1 MIVTVT
7 CTSTDGVYSLEVSP
21 DMELENFRVLVAVE
35 SGLMERSDL
44 AFWHNGRI
52 LMGDKKTLAEHNVN
66 DNDVL
71 MFGTLPQNSLGN
83 MSQNPLAGL
92 TQPPLAG
99 LAQTQPSR
107 QQNPSSMSSG
117 LGGIDWSSIRIPGS
131 SQPVAPTPP
140 MSSSSSASASSS
152 RSVDTEDPESI
163 RKKFLEDKHQLSL
176 LKERNPRLADAI
188 NSSKE
193 FREILEEQRQERE
206 KAEMERIRLLAAD
219 PFDLEAQAKIAEE
232 IRMENVNLNMQNA
245 MEHNPEAF
253 GEVYMLY
260 INCKINGHP
269 VKAFV
274 DSGAQM
280 TIMSRSCAQKCN
292 IMHLIDHR
300 WQGMA
305 VGVGKQKIIG
315 RVHMG
320 QMQIEDVFL
329 STSLT
334 ILEHQPMDIL
344 LGLDMLKRHQCCID
358 LKKNALLIGTTGT
371 ETPFLSESELPECA
385 RLNRK
390 RTREGETSTDD
401 IQEEEDRILAETLL
415 KSQQDAAS

>member
-1 MIVTVT
+1 MLVTVT
-7 CTSTDGVYSLEVSP
+7 CSTTDAVYSLEVSP
-21 DMELENFRVLVAVE
+21 DIELENFRVLVGVE
-35 SGLMERSDL
+35 SGLMERDDL
-44 AFWHNGRI
+44 VFFHNGKM
-52 LMGDKKTLAEHNVN
+52 LVGDKKTLSELNVL

-71 MFGTLPQNSLGN
+71 LFGTMPQDSFSGFMQNS
-83 MSQNPLAGL
+83 SQDM
-92 TQPPLAG
+92 
-99 LAQTQPSR
+99 SR
-107 QQNPSSMSSG
+107 QQTSTTIS
-117 LGGIDWSSIRIPGS
+117 GIDWSSIRVPAIGQQ
-131 SQPVAPTPP
+131 SQASASKTFSFPT
-140 MSSSSSASASSS
+140 SSSSSFS
-152 RSVDTEDPESI
+152 RLSDTEDPESI
-163 RKKFLEDKHQLSL
+163 RKMFLDDKHQLSL
-176 LKERNPRLADAI
+176 LKERNPHLADALH
-188 NSSKE
+188 SAKE
-193 FREILEEQRQERE
+193 FKEILDEQRQE
-206 KAEMERIRLLAAD
+206 KAQQELERVRLLAAD
-219 PFDLEAQAKIAEE
+219 PFDLEAQAQIAEE

-245 MEHNPEAF
+245 MEYNPEAF
-253 GEVYMLY
+253 AEVYMLY

-280 TIMSRSCAQKCN
+280 TIMSKSCAEKCN

-358 LKKNALLIGTTGT
+358 LKKNLLIIGTTGT
-371 ETPFLSESELPECA
+371 ETAFLSESELPECA

-390 RTREGETSTDD
+390 RTLPQEETNLSDF
-401 IQEEEDRILAETLL
+401 QEEEDRILAEALL
-415 KSQQDAAS
+415 KSQNDATS